1 MNGKQK
7 AWNISTHLLKTAI
20 DILGGKRSMLIF
32 AKLVE
37 ELVPIM
43 RQKTDLGVLDFWCPG
58 KIPLWRASTLL
69 TKEPE
74 TIDWIN
80 SFKNT
85 DIFWDIGANVGQYSL
100 YAALR
105 KLTILSFEPSSSN
118 YYVLSR
124 NIEINEMDDRILA
137 LCMAFS
143 DITSLDSFYMAN
155 TEIGGALHSFGEA
168 VDWRGQQFSAS
179 FIQAMIGFSIDDFI
193 EQFNP
198 PFPNHIKIDV
208 DGNEGKIIKGSAKTL
223 KDKRFKSLLVELDSS
238 RKKYCNDVFTI
249 IENAGLKLHNKEHA
263 PIFNKKDL
271 SPSCNYIFI
280 RSENYGT

>member
-1 MNGKQK
+1 MNVKQK
-7 AWNISTHLLKTAI
+7 TLNISMHLLKTAI
-20 DILGGKRSMLIF
+20 TILGGKRSTLIL

-37 ELVPIM
+37 ELTPIM
-43 RQKTDLGVLDFWCPG
+43 NQETDSGIISFFCPG
-58 KIPLWRASTLL
+58 TIPQWRASTLL

-80 SFKNT
+80 SFNNT

-105 KLTILSFEPSSSN
+105 KLTILSFEPSASN
-118 YYVLSR
+118 YYVLSK
-124 NIEINEMDDRILA
+124 NIEINKMDDRILA
-137 LCMAFS
+137 LCVAFN

-168 VDWRGQQFSAS
+168 IDWRGQQFSAS
-179 FIQAMIGFSIDDFI
+179 FVQSMIGFSIDDFI

-208 DGNEGKIIKGSAKTL
+208 DGNEGDIVKGAEKTL
-223 KDKRFKSLLVELDSS
+223 KDKRLKSLLVELDSE
-238 RKKYCNDVFTI
+238 REGYCNDVFAI
-249 IENAGLKLHNKEHA
+249 IEDAGIKLYKRRHA
-263 PIFNKKDL
+263 PVRNNSDF
-271 SPSCNYIFI
+271 STSYNYIFI
-280 RSENYGT
+280 RPEK